1 MLLLFQQEGKFLSI
15 RNNES
20 DRLNAWNKNKTN
32 EFSFIGTSYGRNTLT
47 VFRRMNR
54 ANLRRGTLTVPFQFN
69 TLFLRWVEIHQGNVP
84 PAAFLINK
92 TRYLFVSKM
101 KLPCTEERVKLK
113 FTKLWNSFVSNIRQN
128 DSFWITKTH
137 LLFQLRWTV

>member
-69 TLFLRWVEIHQGNVP
+69 TLFLRRNSSRQCS
-84 PAAFLINK
+84 PAAFLINR
-92 TRYLFVSKM
+92 TRYLFVSEM